1 MLYVSKVN
9 EKNTLL
15 IKVIIKLSHSAKK
28 KKGLRSVWIE
38 LIFVEIEN

>member
-28 KKGLRSVWIE
+28 KKKGLRFVWIE
-38 LIFVEIEN
+38 TYFC

>member
-28 KKGLRSVWIE
+28 KKKKKV
-38 LIFVEIEN
+38 

>member
-28 KKGLRSVWIE
+28 KKKGLVIKIMICLPIS
-38 LIFVEIEN
+38 